1 MQENDRKEPTIGD
14 IPAPEAAAPTP
25 PPAESAPAPAEAVN
39 DAAPA
44 ETPAGD
50 DVLAAQ
56 IALDAK
62 NEAKAEEDEKAA
74 KTLARPSYDTSGY
87 IYNPPTFGPR
97 DPATAHLSAKTIEAN
112 RLASQKP
119 GFAAA
124 TPKHASYDTSGYKY
138 SEPVVFM
145 DLSGLPIHKGDKNA
159 QPAAETAAAATEP
172 AAAPTVEPVA
182 APQKHVVSEE
192 DNNACL
198 ARLAEILALQQI
210 ENRAMLR
217 NLELVKEGREKYT
230 LPADKTAELI
240 HTTANTAVVA
250 KGLFEFQD
258 ETALSAAD
266 ALEAAVVVKND
277 AASYPHGVE
286 LRGNPRDR
294 YMLMLAANHMGLK
307 VTNPVDDSMLAPEE
321 RAQIEMQFAI
331 QAVKAEKP
339 AAPPLTQ
346 AQKDIV
352 NNLLKSKDDGLPKDF
367 TPAASGTP
375 PAQAPAQPK
384 PEKAKTPASA
394 QPTLTV

>member
-1 MQENDRKEPTIGD
+1 MQENDRKESTIGET
-14 IPAPEAAAPTP
+14 PAPEAAAPAT
-25 PPAESAPAPAEAVN
+25 PPAESAPAPADAVN

-74 KTLARPSYDTSGY
+74 KALARPSYDTSGY

-97 DPATAHLSAKTIEAN
+97 DPDTARLSAKTIEAR

-138 SEPVVFM
+138 SEPVVTM
-145 DLSGLPIHKGDKNA
+145 DLSGLPQYKGDEKA
-159 QPAAETAAAATEP
+159 QTSAETAAAT
-172 AAAPTVEPVA
+172 EPVA
-182 APQKHVVSEE
+182 APQKRGVSEE

-198 ARLAEILALQQI
+198 ARLAEILELQQI
-210 ENRAMLR
+210 EHRAMLR

-230 LPADKTAELI
+230 LPAGKTAELI

-307 VTNPVDDSMLAPEE
+307 VTNPVDDAMLAPEE

-339 AAPPLTQ
+339 AAPTLTQ

-352 NNLLKSKDDGLPKDF
+352 NNLLKSKDDDGLPKDF
-367 TPAASGTP
+367 TPAAAGTP

-384 PEKAKTPASA
+384 PENAKAPASA
-394 QPTLTV
+394 KPTLTV

>member
-14 IPAPEAAAPTP
+14 IPAPEAVAPTP
-25 PPAESAPAPAEAVN
+25 PADSAPAPAEAVN

-56 IALDAK
+56 IALDAESK
-62 NEAKAEEDEKAA
+62 AKAEEDEKAA
-74 KTLARPSYDTSGY
+74 KTLARSSYDTSGY
-87 IYNPPTFGPR
+87 IYNPPTFGPS
-97 DPATAHLSAKTIEAN
+97 DPATAQLSAKTIEAN

-138 SEPVVFM
+138 NEPVVSM
-145 DLSGLPIHKGDKNA
+145 DLSGLPIHKGDDKA
-159 QPAAETAAAATEP
+159 QPAETAAAATEP

-198 ARLAEILALQQI
+198 ARLAEILELQQI
-210 ENRAMLR
+210 EYRAMLR

-240 HTTANTAVVA
+240 HTTTNTAVVA

-258 ETALSAAD
+258 ETVLSAAD
-266 ALEAAVVVKND
+266 ALEAAAMVKND

-307 VTNPVDDSMLAPEE
+307 VTNPVDDAMLAPEE

-339 AAPPLTQ
+339 AAPPLSQ
-346 AQKDIV
+346 AQKDVV
-352 NNLLKSKDDGLPKDF
+352 NSLLKSKDDGLPKDF
-367 TPAASGTP
+367 TPAASGAP
-375 PAQAPAQPK
+375 PAQTPAQPK
-384 PEKAKTPASA
+384 PENPKTPASA